1 MGEMIEYPSN
11 GTSGQGYLA
20 TPPGGGGPG
29 VVVVQEY
36 WGLVPHI
43 EDVCDRFAAEGFHA
57 LAPDF
62 YHGESATEPDDAGRL
77 MMAMELPK
85 AAKDFSGAVDVLL
98 ERSGRPAVGA
108 VGFCMGGGLA
118 LVLATHRPDA
128 VRAVVPFYGLI
139 PWPDAQPDWT
149 ALNGAVLGHFAEDD
163 AFASPSYVAALETSL
178 REAGNDDVTIY
189 TYPGTKHAFFNDAR
203 PEVYDAEASRLA
215 WQRTLEFLRARL
227 A

>member
-215 WQRTLEFLRARL
+215 WERTLEFLRARL